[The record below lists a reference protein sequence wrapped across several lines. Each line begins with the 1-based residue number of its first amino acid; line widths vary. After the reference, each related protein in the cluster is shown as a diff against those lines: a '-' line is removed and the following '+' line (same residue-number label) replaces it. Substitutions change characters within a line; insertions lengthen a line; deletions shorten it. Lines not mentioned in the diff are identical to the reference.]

1 MQQKKS
7 FQIITVFLSILLFFP
22 SLIVCPACAF
32 ENPVIGVKE
41 GDWIEYEVIIEG
53 KGSMPPTH
61 DVTWMKMEVLPIE
74 GTAFSMN
81 VSSRYSN
88 GTLGYAIWHYNFT
101 EGEHEGW
108 TVIPANL
115 SPGDSFYD
123 LARHTEEPVNV
134 TISSEEQKLVLG
146 AMRTVTYGHDEV
158 REIKIWDKETG
169 FFLGSVEPIKNKTTK
184 SGHYIEDL
192 VITTNAI
199 ATNIWEPHEIESDDS
214 GFYWL
219 FALVTVATALVSF
232 AVIFIARKKKNTEI
246 NLGPLSQGKIAIL
259 AIVGIILLEIGTI
272 LFFPFNSIGMSFAQ
286 FNLIMQTIWTAVVLV
301 SMWFRRN
308 GNYFVH
314 EITLLI
320 VMCAWII
327 GFSAVI
333 FMDPLSLASLEAF
346 SNTTLRLIMNILHG
360 VFSIPAIV
368 FGIWLVAIWRPKSST
383 FPAKTK
389 KLAILTAAFWIPSYV
404 VGVLDFMVLH
414 TTFFG

>member
-1 MQQKKS
+1 MHQRKS
-7 FQIITVFLSILLFFP
+7 YQTITACIVISLFLP
-22 SLIVCPACAF
+22 SLIIFPGFAF
-32 ENPVIGVKE
+32 EDPIVGVKE
-41 GDWIEYEVIIEG
+41 GDWIEFEVIIEG

-61 DVTWMKMEVLPIE
+61 DVTWMRMTVMEVE
-74 GTAFSMN
+74 GPAFSMN
-81 VSSRYSN
+81 VTSRYSN
-88 GTLGYAIWHYNFT
+88 GTIGTAIWPYNFN

-115 SPGDSFYD
+115 STGDTFYD
-123 LARHTEEPVNV
+123 LARHTEQPVNV
-134 TISSEEQKLVLG
+134 TILREEEKMVLG
-146 AMRTVTYGHDEV
+146 AMRTVTYGHDVV
-158 REIKIWDKETG
+158 RDVKIWDKKTG

-192 VITTNAI
+192 VVTTNAI
-199 ATNIWEPHEIESDDS
+199 ATNIWQPQEIESDDS

-219 FALVTVATALVSF
+219 FALVLAATALVSL
-232 AVIFIARKKKNTEI
+232 IAIIIGRKKKIPENS
-246 NLGPLSQGKIAIL
+246 LSSASQTKIAIL
-259 AIVGIILLEIGTI
+259 SIIGIILIEIGTI
-272 LFFPFNSIGMSFAQ
+272 LFFPFNSIGISFAQ

-301 SMWFRRN
+301 SMWFRKE

-360 VFSIPAIV
+360 VFSVPAIV
-368 FGIWLVAIWRPKSST
+368 FGIWLVALWRPNST
-383 FPAKTK
+383 SFPGKTK
-389 KLAILTAAFWIPSYV
+389 KLAILTTAFWIPSYI